1 MQHISQIYRS
11 LHLCSHSTSNTCDLV
26 HLKTLI
32 WFIKWDFC
40 EFASWSILP
49 KMCVLLTAMFDY
61 LRFLL
66 NRSALSENDFAD
78 FISLNNF
85 SKQNSE
91 TDACMQKIGR
101 NYFRKKSHHGRNLCR
116 VGSLASMFIARCVHV
131 LTYKHATKTVILAT
145 IFGHPSDN
153 NNIVSHSR
161 YFSFV

>member
-1 MQHISQIYRS
+1 MY
-11 LHLCSHSTSNTCDLV
+11 
-26 HLKTLI
+26 
-32 WFIKWDFC
+32 
-40 EFASWSILP
+40 
-49 KMCVLLTAMFDY
+49 VLLTAMFDY

-66 NRSALSENDFAD
+66 NRSTLSENDFAD

-85 SKQNSE
+85 SKQAKQNSE

-161 YFSFV
+161 YFSFVQCVVYKKPQKFTVKQFSLLFSPFFMVRRMPISL